1 MPAHDR
7 LPARSSSVEQDWRAW
22 LPPEKSEVFATY
34 VRQLESRYRMFSVTL
49 DEAIH
54 LHQAGF
60 LIKSHRVLRVCPALC
75 ARLTKPLTALLGAFN
90 AHASHFGTTPNVAP
104 LDPSNFQS
112 GRGQGCAR
120 ISALLSRVLLTQRS
134 TFLHKIGDLHELVE
148 DLERDFCRCVEA
160 LVTRDTHNP
169 DRLWETTSDDHF
181 DLNTCLRESFV
192 LLKSFLR
199 AIPEEQLSVFE
210 GSLAS
215 LTSMPSTKSAIGQP
229 PFNRRRM
236 PQFAGE

>member
-7 LPARSSSVEQDWRAW
+7 LSACSSSVEQDWRAW

-34 VRQLESRYRMFSVTL
+34 VQQLESRYGMFSVTL
-49 DEAIH
+49 DEAIR
-54 LHQAGF
+54 LHQVGLFA
-60 LIKSHRVLRVCPALC
+60 KSLQALRVCPALC
-75 ARLTKPLTALLGAFN
+75 ARLTKPLTALLDAFN
-90 AHASHFGTTPNVAP
+90 QHASHFGTTPNVAA

-134 TFLHKIGDLHELVE
+134 TFLHKIGDLGELVE

-160 LVTRDTHNP
+160 LVTRDTDNP
-169 DRLWETTSDDHF
+169 DRLWEATSVDHF

-210 GSLAS
+210 SSVAS
-215 LTSMPSTKSAIGQP
+215 LMSTPSPTSAVGRPAL
-229 PFNRRRM
+229 NRRRM